1 MATKKASKKKAPA
14 KRRSP
19 SRSAKVGGKVTKST
33 ITFRLTPDEIRRA
46 QECLARSGTI
56 TYTFKDVRV
65 TKLPHILDDGKL
77 ID

>member
-1 MATKKASKKKAPA
+1 MATTASKKKAGA

-19 SRSAKVGGKVTKST
+19 GTKAGGKVTKSS
-33 ITFRLTPDEIRRA
+33 ITFRLTPAEIKRA
-46 QECLARSGTI
+46 QECLDRTGKI